1 MRLDHFV
8 LYNNQTTKKEAS
20 MPKTKIDRYLLAALN
35 CTHIIPQT
43 TQKEASMPK
52 NNFPQNCPSITLN
65 RVFHDGLMVW
75 VRQQQKST
83 SNLIYGRIQDTGINY
98 IVEGYNVHNDWVRIP
113 CSNLP
118 SAQLLL
124 GKVMDRDVF
133 HVTKVWEMS
142 HK

>member
-8 LYNNQTTKKEAS
+8 LFNNHLTNSKTNNNQNGAS
-20 MPKTKIDRYLLAALN
+20 MPKSI
-35 CTHIIPQT
+35 
-43 TQKEASMPK
+43 
-52 NNFPQNCPSITLN
+52 FPQNCPSIEPN
-65 RVFHDGLMVW
+65 RVFGDGLMVW
-75 VRQQQKST
+75 VRQQQKSNN
-83 SNLIYGRIQDTGINY
+83 NLVYGRIQDTGINY
-98 IVEGYNVHNDWVRIP
+98 IVEGYNFNNDWVKIP

-133 HVTKVWEMS
+133 HVTKVWEMN

>member
-8 LYNNQTTKKEAS
+8 LFNNHLTTSLSNNGA
-20 MPKTKIDRYLLAALN
+20 N
-35 CTHIIPQT
+35 
-43 TQKEASMPK
+43 MPK

-75 VRQQQKST
+75 VRQQQKPT

-124 GKVMDRDVF
+124 GKVMDKGIF
-133 HVTKVWEMS
+133 EVTKSWKNNHE
-142 HK
+142 

>member
-8 LYNNQTTKKEAS
+8 LFNNHLTTSLSNNGAN
-20 MPKTKIDRYLLAALN
+20 MPKSI
-35 CTHIIPQT
+35 
-43 TQKEASMPK
+43 
-52 NNFPQNCPSITLN
+52 FPQNTPSIEPN
-65 RVFHDGLMVW
+65 RVFGDGLMVW
-75 VRQQQKST
+75 VRQQQKSNN
-83 SNLIYGRIQDTGINY
+83 NLVYGRIQDTGVNY
-98 IVEGYNVHNDWVRIP
+98 IVEGYAPSQEWVRIP

-133 HVTKVWEMS
+133 HVTKVWETN